1 MHDPRLSSSSAR
13 AGDPRGD
20 RRITRRRNGT
30 VAAAFQP
37 AGGRTFPCPYSK
49 WAPATRTASAAS
61 GIFHAVMSDYLS
73 ACKPEHARC
82 GHSVR
87 AGDEGP
93 SVPIIVEP
101 LTQPTEVPAPPAPQE
116 PVREPEKV
124 PA

>member
-1 MHDPRLSSSSAR
+1 MHAPR
-13 AGDPRGD
+13 P
-20 RRITRRRNGT
+20 
-30 VAAAFQP
+30 
-37 AGGRTFPCPYSK
+37 
-49 WAPATRTASAAS
+49 TRTVSAAS
-61 GIFHAVMSDYLS
+61 GMFHAVMSDYPS
-73 ACKPEHARC
+73 AREPDHVRF
-82 GHSVR
+82 GRSVR